1 MRHVSHEDALP
12 SGNLLIPQQVSW
24 FLSRALRSRGSGPHP
39 EGCTHSGEKIPVCCC
54 IAFKGKKNLH
64 SMWMIKNRFHV
75 YNSYNSNLI
84 TTMYGVCIFVFSSF
98 HSQHSDILHPSVHYL
113 ELRIV
118 CSMRL
123 IMESV
128 ASLHLS
134 YWFCTVCKS
143 SSLCF
148 ITTKHFLYFS
158 L

>member
-1 MRHVSHEDALP
+1 MYLMKMHFLVGICSYLSKSPDFSLEPWYLVVLDLTPRAVLIVGRRSQFVVVLP
-12 SGNLLIPQQVSW
+12 SREKRVLI
-24 FLSRALRSRGSGPHP
+24 
-39 EGCTHSGEKIPVCCC
+39 HSI
-54 IAFKGKKNLH
+54 
-64 SMWMIKNRFHV
+64 WMIKNRFHV

-84 TTMYGVCIFVFSSF
+84 TTMYRVCIFVFSSF
-98 HSQHSDILHPSVHYL
+98 HSQHSVILHPSVHYL

-128 ASLHLS
+128 VSLHLS

>member
-1 MRHVSHEDALP
+1 MYLMKMHFLVGICSYLSKSPDFSLEPWYLVVLDLTPRAVLIVGRRPQFVVVLP
-12 SGNLLIPQQVSW
+12 S
-24 FLSRALRSRGSGPHP
+24 R
-39 EGCTHSGEKIPVCCC
+39 EKRVFTPYGWSKIGFMYTIHIHC
-54 IAFKGKKNLH
+54 
-64 SMWMIKNRFHV
+64 
-75 YNSYNSNLI
+75 NSNLI

-98 HSQHSDILHPSVHYL
+98 HSQHSDILHPSIHYL

-128 ASLHLS
+128 VSLHLS

>member
-1 MRHVSHEDALP
+1 MYLMKMHFLVGICSYLSKSPDFSLEPWYLVVLDLTPRAVLIVGRRSQFVVVLP
-12 SGNLLIPQQVSW
+12 SK
-24 FLSRALRSRGSGPHP
+24 
-39 EGCTHSGEKIPVCCC
+39 EKRMFTPC
-54 IAFKGKKNLH
+54 GW
-64 SMWMIKNRFHV
+64 SNRFHV

>member
-1 MRHVSHEDALP
+1 MYLMKMHFLVGICSYLSKSPDFSLEPWYLVVLDLTPRAVLIVGRRSQFVVVLP
-12 SGNLLIPQQVSW
+12 SREKRVLI
-24 FLSRALRSRGSGPHP
+24 
-39 EGCTHSGEKIPVCCC
+39 HSI
-54 IAFKGKKNLH
+54 
-64 SMWMIKNRFHV
+64 WMIKNRFHV

-128 ASLHLS
+128 VSLHLS
-134 YWFCTVCKS
+134 YWFCTVCTS

>member
-1 MRHVSHEDALP
+1 MYLMKMHFLVGICSYLSKSPDFSLEPWYLVVLDLTPRAVLIVGRRPQFVVVLP
-12 SGNLLIPQQVSW
+12 SREKRVLI
-24 FLSRALRSRGSGPHP
+24 
-39 EGCTHSGEKIPVCCC
+39 HSI
-54 IAFKGKKNLH
+54 
-64 SMWMIKNRFHV
+64 WMIKNRFHV

-84 TTMYGVCIFVFSSF
+84 TTMYRVCIFVFSSF

-128 ASLHLS
+128 VSLHLS
-134 YWFCTVCKS
+134 YWFCTVCTS

>member
-1 MRHVSHEDALP
+1 MYLMKMHFLVGICSYLSKSPDFSLEPWYLVVLDLTPRAVLIVGRRPQFVVVLP
-12 SGNLLIPQQVSW
+12 SREKRVLI
-24 FLSRALRSRGSGPHP
+24 
-39 EGCTHSGEKIPVCCC
+39 HSI
-54 IAFKGKKNLH
+54 
-64 SMWMIKNRFHV
+64 WMIKNRFHV

-128 ASLHLS
+128 VSLHLS
-134 YWFCTVCKS
+134 YWFCTVCTS

>member
-1 MRHVSHEDALP
+1 MKMHFLVGICSYLSKSPDFSLEPWYLVVLDLTPRAVLIVGRRPQFVVVLP
-12 SGNLLIPQQVSW
+12 SREKRVLI
-24 FLSRALRSRGSGPHP
+24 
-39 EGCTHSGEKIPVCCC
+39 HSI
-54 IAFKGKKNLH
+54 
-64 SMWMIKNRFHV
+64 WMIKNRFHV

-84 TTMYGVCIFVFSSF
+84 TTMYRVCIFVFSSF

-128 ASLHLS
+128 VSLHLS
-134 YWFCTVCKS
+134 YWFCTVCTS